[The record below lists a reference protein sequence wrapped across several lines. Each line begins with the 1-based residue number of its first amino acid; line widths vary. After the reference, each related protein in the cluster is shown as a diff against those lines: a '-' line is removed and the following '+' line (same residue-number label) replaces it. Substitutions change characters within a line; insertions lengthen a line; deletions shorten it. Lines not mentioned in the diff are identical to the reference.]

1 MGYYD
6 SSENKTL
13 AEIVCFVL
21 QIMSGPS
28 IFTNTCKAWLR
39 GDWNQI
45 ESADFQRLP
54 RQIQLFKMEDDSP
67 VIYGLELNVSNQL
80 IGLPFALQT
89 SFVNNFKG
97 LSFLKKI

>member
-13 AEIVCFVL
+13 AEIVCFANYVR
-21 QIMSGPS
+21 P
-28 IFTNTCKAWLR
+28 FYKAWLR